1 MGGVNN
7 TKKYKMEH
15 ETKIKLIE
23 AGRHDLLEIH
33 EINQAGY
40 AGCLPNGNIVDR
52 RLFPDAYPVRE
63 NSLLGIPKSQKL
75 NPKTYQIWSEG
86 YRATGESAGATCLN
100 RGILA
105 NSFDDAVTKHIA
117 QLKPEDAKYYNK
129 STPANYVNA
138 EAFLNRRSNW
148 DMWGCALFDN
158 EADARK
164 TCG

>member
-1 MGGVNN
+1 MDR
-7 TKKYKMEH
+7 

-63 NSLLGIPKSQKL
+63 NSLLGIPKSKKL
-75 NPKTYQIWSEG
+75 EPTTYDIWAEG
-86 YRATGESAGATCLN
+86 YSATGESAGATCLN
-100 RGILA
+100 RGIVA

-117 QLKPEDAKYYNK
+117 KLSPDDQKYYQK
-129 STPANYVNA
+129 RVPSDYINA
-138 EAFLNRRSNW
+138 EAFLTRRSNW
-148 DMWGCALFDN
+148 AMWGCALFDN

-164 TCG
+164 AFG